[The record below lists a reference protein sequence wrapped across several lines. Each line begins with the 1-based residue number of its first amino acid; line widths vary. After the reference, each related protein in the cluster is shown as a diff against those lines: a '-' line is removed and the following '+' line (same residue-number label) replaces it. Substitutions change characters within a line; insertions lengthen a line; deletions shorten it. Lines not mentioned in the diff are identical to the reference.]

1 MVLVLGS
8 TQVMDPPDPPL
19 PKLPLVKAAV
29 GFPSKATPFAKI
41 SADEK
46 KVSLSIRLIK
56 TKAVRRNKK

>member
-1 MVLVLGS
+1 
-8 TQVMDPPDPPL
+8 MDPPDPPL